1 MNMKI
6 TEGLTVTERRNQKGE
21 NHYSR
26 YLPSFFIDDDCFS
39 SAIKRLGGDTY
50 NVCVGKVGEVTIFN
64 GYTWF
69 SVSNVNSYDDCDM
82 WAERVEMEI
91 YEGIGTISPI
101 HIHHPVP
108 GLHSWGIEFN
118 RDRLFWDRIA
128 TDFVKEAR
136 KLLDSGWF
144 YQSGSDHPDS
154 GYQFFEFLGD
164 PAREE
169 PEYFVRGH
177 AIEIAKAIGT
187 SVFL

>member
-1 MNMKI
+1 MNMEI

-82 WAERVEMEI
+82 WAWKWKFTKGLKQSVPSTFTTPYPASIPGELNLTETACS
-91 YEGIGTISPI
+91 GTE
-101 HIHHPVP
+101 
-108 GLHSWGIEFN
+108 LQQT
-118 RDRLFWDRIA
+118 L
-128 TDFVKEAR
+128 
-136 KLLDSGWF
+136 
-144 YQSGSDHPDS
+144 
-154 GYQFFEFLGD
+154 
-164 PAREE
+164 
-169 PEYFVRGH
+169 
-177 AIEIAKAIGT
+177 
-187 SVFL
+187 